1 MNVEIKRQIVH
12 GSGVL
17 LILVLQFFGKW
28 NSAFIFGTTLVIFLL
43 WASLRQSKTNLG
55 PLTKL
60 ADYVTEELQTYERP
74 KEYFQG
80 VITFLVGSLLSIIVF
95 PLHIATACI
104 AVLALGDSI
113 STLIGKFYGKHK
125 LPINKK
131 STWEGSLAFFIIA
144 LSVLWLFDPI
154 KALPVAIAVT
164 VVEML
169 PKLDDNLT
177 IPLTVGLLL
186 IL

>member
-1 MNVEIKRQIVH
+1 MKVELKRQIVH

-17 LILVLQFFGKW
+17 LILVLQVFGKW
-28 NSAFIFGTTLVIFLL
+28 GSALIFGASLITILV
-43 WASLRQSKTNLG
+43 WSSLRQSKTNLG

-60 ADYVTEELQTYERP
+60 ADYVTGELQTYERP
-74 KEYFQG
+74 NEYFKG
-80 VITFLVGSLLSIIVF
+80 VITFLLGSLLSVIVF
-95 PLHIATACI
+95 PIHIATACI

-131 STWEGSLAFFIIA
+131 STWEGSLAFFIVAVSI
-144 LSVLWLFDPI
+144 LWLFDPSR
-154 KALPVAIAVT
+154 ALPVAIAVT
-164 VVEML
+164 CVEML

-177 IPLTVGLLL
+177 IPLTVGILLL
-186 IL
+186 I